1 MELHTYL
8 VFILGAFV
16 LVASPGADFIYV
28 LSRSISQ
35 GAKAG
40 FWGAMGV
47 SFGLLIHTAFAVLG
61 LTALLYSSA
70 IAFLIVKYIGVCYL
84 IYLGIKI
91 FLSKNQFLNLTEARV
106 ASNSEVFKQGLFTNT
121 LNPKAGLTFMAYM
134 PQFLST
140 SETQSLLVFQ
150 LGASICLIALL
161 WFSIVGYFSSIFRK
175 YVVDSRSIGS
185 AIRYLVSS
193 ILISLGLRL
202 AWMERP

>member
-1 MELHTYL
+1 MELHNYL

-35 GAKAG
+35 GAKTG
-40 FWGAMGV
+40 FWGALGV

-84 IYLGIKI
+84 IYIGIKI
-91 FLSKNQFLNLTEARV
+91 FLNKSQFLTVSEAKV
-106 ASNSEVFKQGLFTNT
+106 ANNAEVFRQGLFTNT

-134 PQFLST
+134 PQFLSAT
-140 SETQSLLVFQ
+140 DTQPLLVFQ

-161 WFSIVGYFSSIFRK
+161 WFTVVAYFSSVFRR
-175 YVVDSRSIGS
+175 YIVNNRSIKS

-193 ILISLGLRL
+193 ILVGLGLRL